1 MAGYHEVV
9 YNDKTKLVVDKKIE
23 ENKNGA
29 NNILWRIS
37 STLFS
42 HLRYNVDLSPI
53 EELKHLWNE
62 ENIAK
67 GKYKKMTAH
76 EKLMEELEAINLAP
90 KITINEE
97 AKEN

>member
-9 YNDKTKLVVDKKIE
+9 YNDKTKAVVDKKIE
-23 ENKNGA
+23 ENNSGA

-62 ENIAK
+62 ENVAK